1 MLNFLKAH
9 WMAIPTAI
17 LAIVAVG
24 FMIRGK
30 EAPVAAYT
38 VTLLDLSSEVSVS
51 GKVTPAEEVS
61 LAFGQAGQVARV
73 NVRVGQRVS
82 AGAVLASLDNGNLS
96 AQVAQAEASVKI
108 EQAALEMLRAGSR
121 AEDVGIALVK
131 VDTARQTLDNKKN
144 ILTNQV
150 ASAYSVV
157 ENNFRYYVD
166 QLFTNPRSDNPELNI
181 QLRGEYE
188 FALEEDRIYIETA
201 LAPWPNPDVAQTS
214 LTRIRDFVALVAT
227 AINELSATAVL
238 SSGTVAGYKADMS
251 IMRSSIETE
260 LENVSAAERA
270 FIDAGL
276 ALELAQDEYNLA
288 KSPARPED
296 IDIAQAKLA
305 KAIAEVSRLRALMR
319 ERVIYAPFT
328 GLVSKQEYKVGET
341 VSAGDARIN
350 LISDNNFQIEANIP
364 EADIASVAVGQV
376 AVVTLDAYP
385 ETEIFNAHVVGL
397 DPAETVIDG
406 VPTYRTTL
414 VFDKR
419 DERAKAGMTANVV
432 ITTDTR
438 GQVLAIPNRLIER
451 RDGKSFVLVGNSD
464 EVKEREVQTGLR
476 SADGYTEIVS
486 GLSAGEQL
494 IDGTTSR

>member
-1 MLNFLKAH
+1 
-9 WMAIPTAI
+9 MAIPTAI

-108 EQAALEMLRAGSR
+108 EQAALESLRAGSR

-181 QLRGEYE
+181 QLRGE
-188 FALEEDRIYIETA
+188 
-201 LAPWPNPDVAQTS
+201 
-214 LTRIRDFVALVAT
+214 
-227 AINELSATAVL
+227 
-238 SSGTVAGYKADMS
+238 
-251 IMRSSIETE
+251 
-260 LENVSAAERA
+260 
-270 FIDAGL
+270 
-276 ALELAQDEYNLA
+276 
-288 KSPARPED
+288 
-296 IDIAQAKLA
+296 
-305 KAIAEVSRLRALMR
+305 
-319 ERVIYAPFT
+319 
-328 GLVSKQEYKVGET
+328 
-341 VSAGDARIN
+341 
-350 LISDNNFQIEANIP
+350 
-364 EADIASVAVGQV
+364 
-376 AVVTLDAYP
+376 
-385 ETEIFNAHVVGL
+385 
-397 DPAETVIDG
+397 
-406 VPTYRTTL
+406 
-414 VFDKR
+414 
-419 DERAKAGMTANVV
+419 
-432 ITTDTR
+432 
-438 GQVLAIPNRLIER
+438 
-451 RDGKSFVLVGNSD
+451 
-464 EVKEREVQTGLR
+464 
-476 SADGYTEIVS
+476 
-486 GLSAGEQL
+486 
-494 IDGTTSR
+494 